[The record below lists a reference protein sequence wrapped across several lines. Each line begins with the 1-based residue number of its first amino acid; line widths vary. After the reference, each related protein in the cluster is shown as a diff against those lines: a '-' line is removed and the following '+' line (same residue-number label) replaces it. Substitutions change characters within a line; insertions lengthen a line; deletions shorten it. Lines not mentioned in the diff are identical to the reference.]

1 LILARVV
8 QQAVFIMS
16 RTKSP
21 TGGNQQQ
28 SVKVRGTLVRE
39 RARVGTASQ
48 HESWVIQ
55 TKSHGDL
62 LLKDID
68 ANPFELGPAP
78 AKPGSQIEAEGYVLR
93 NELRYL
99 SVKTL

>member
-1 LILARVV
+1 MPGAKFSTDSGEPPRI
-8 QQAVFIMS
+8 
-16 RTKSP
+16 
-21 TGGNQQQ
+21 
-28 SVKVRGTLVRE
+28 KVRGTLVRE
-39 RARVGTASQ
+39 IVRKGTASR

-55 TKSHGDL
+55 TKTHGDL

-78 AKPGSQIEAEGYVLR
+78 AKPGSQIEAEGYLLR

-99 SVKTL
+99 SVKPV